1 MPDYMWGSKAKSFIR
16 RSPRDEKWITI
27 LNGSVRSGKTWAMSA
42 KILRRLVPYPVSGM
56 RVVLGKSKSTVY
68 DNVLRDLFEFAG
80 PENVDYRSQSGELTL
95 CGQEWKVIGIK
106 DKGSEEY
113 LRGKT
118 IGIAVVD
125 EATLMPEP
133 AWNQLL
139 ARMSPTGARLYCTTN
154 PDTPY
159 HYLKKKFIDE
169 PKLLQDIT
177 CEDYFLDDNLSL
189 SEETKDRL
197 KRSFTGVFYERFIL
211 GRWVIAEGAIYKD
224 SWSDGNL
231 FDDASIP
238 MGLLGPG
245 GHVDR
250 FIAVDYGTTNQCVF
264 LDIVDDGRTLW
275 VVREYVWDSASQ
287 YRQKTDA
294 QYADDLQDFMRP
306 AHSQSESVHGT
317 LIQGANVFGEVII
330 DPSAASFK
338 AELLQRGIF
347 HTDANNEVLDGIRVT
362 ASLMAQKKLKVHR
375 NCTNLITQ
383 LQTYAWNEKAA
394 KRGEEEPLKVNDHGP
409 DACRYGVAT
418 KIPAWRLAA

>member
-1 MPDYMWGSKAKSFIR
+1 MFPFSPKARRFIKTH
-16 RSPRDEKWITI
+16 PRDDKWITI
-27 LNGSVRSGKTWAMSA
+27 LNGSVRSGKTWAVNTKLLLQLIKYQVA
-42 KILRRLVPYPVSGM
+42 GM
-56 RVVLGKSKSTVY
+56 RVLIGKSKSTVY
-68 DNVLRDLFEFAG
+68 DNMLRDIIDFAG
-80 PENVDYRSQSGELTL
+80 AENVSYSVQSGDLML
-95 CGQEWKVIGIK
+95 FGQQWKVIGIK

-139 ARMSPTGARLYCTTN
+139 ARMTPQGARLYATTN

-159 HYLKKKFIDE
+159 HYLKKKFINE

-211 GRWVIAEGAIYKD
+211 GKWVIAEGAIYKD
-224 SWSDGNL
+224 SWSDENL
-231 FDDASIP
+231 FDEP
-238 MGLLGPG
+238 PLGLLGPG

-250 FIAVDYGTTNQCVF
+250 FIAIDYGTTNQCVF
-264 LDIVDDGRTLW
+264 LDIVDDGQLLW
-275 VVREYVWDSASQ
+275 VVREYVWDSAAT

-294 QYADDLQDFMRP
+294 QYADDLEQFMREGGG
-306 AHSQSESVHGT
+306 S
-317 LIQGANVFGEVII
+317 FGEVII

-362 ASLMAQKKLKVHR
+362 ASMMAQKKLKVHR
-375 NCTNLITQ
+375 DCTNLITQ
-383 LQTYAWNEKAA
+383 LQTYAWNDKAA

-409 DACRYGVAT
+409 DSLRYGIHT